1 MVNNKKLSKEYY
13 DAEDVRIFFLYYKE
27 LLGNI
32 RVMSRYTQFDSVTF
46 SEEFVRNVDVVFN
59 LFDVLGDGIAHE
71 LTVKDFERL
80 NKLPNSVMF
89 YDPS

>member
-1 MVNNKKLSKEYY
+1 MVNNKKLSNEYY